1 MTKEEYFRFPE
12 NKRKQLINQAH
23 LYYIGT
29 RNIND
34 VTDQETRE
42 FILMCENEQDL
53 YAKRSLAEVLL
64 NIYDW

>member
-1 MTKEEYFRFPE
+1 MTKEDYFRFPE
-12 NKRKQLINQAH
+12 SKRKQLINQAH
-23 LYYIGT
+23 IYYIGT
-29 RNIND
+29 RNIKD

-53 YAKRSLAEVLL
+53 YAKRSLAEALL